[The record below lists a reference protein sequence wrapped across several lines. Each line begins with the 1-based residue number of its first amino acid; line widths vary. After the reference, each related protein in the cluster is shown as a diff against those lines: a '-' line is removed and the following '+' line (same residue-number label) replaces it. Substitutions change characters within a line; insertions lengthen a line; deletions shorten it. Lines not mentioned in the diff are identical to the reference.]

1 MHMTTLLVS
10 SVLLDLLPFAPLRV
24 KNSSSE
30 TAAAQTPTAVGHS
43 GQAITQE
50 HCPTHAGLCGYTGAC
65 LISLTFNADKCTK

>member
-10 SVLLDLLPFAPLRV
+10 SVPFALLPFAPLQV
-24 KNSSSE
+24 KNSSVV
-30 TAAAQTPTAVGHS
+30 TAAAQTPTVVGHS